1 VTPIKARL
9 CASYPFFSFQTPSRL
24 HSDGKLSYQ
33 SGLRAAIAIAFSHPK
48 REKVSFSF
56 LYPSGQHSH
65 LKENVCAAA
74 LTWERRRDLCAA
86 HNQVSGLMSGENG
99 HYAATDRRGGFRRTR
114 GLLRYCVYM
123 CIASPL
129 TRRLI
134 KWPNVYKSE
143 MNGLM
148 HLARYP
154 PPGRRQLT
162 VAMPIPC
169 RPRRLATGIFN
180 FKATVRRENFPRR
193 QRENL
198 CKNASV

>member
-1 VTPIKARL
+1 MVITPPPTGGVGSGAQGGC
-9 CASYPFFSFQTPSRL
+9 CAT
-24 HSDGKLSYQ
+24 
-33 SGLRAAIAIAFSHPK
+33 
-48 REKVSFSF
+48 
-56 LYPSGQHSH
+56 
-65 LKENVCAAA
+65 
-74 LTWERRRDLCAA
+74 
-86 HNQVSGLMSGENG
+86 
-99 HYAATDRRGGFRRTR
+99 
-114 GLLRYCVYM
+114 VYM

-180 FKATVRRENFPRR
+180 FKATVRRENFP
-193 QRENL
+193 
-198 CKNASV
+198 